1 MTKIIRL
8 TKEYILLRIVIL
20 IFIPILS
27 LFSSDFNTTEENFID
42 VTHEYISEKVDS
54 ISNKAD
60 DMALETINYTKSIG
74 SDDNKTKSQ
83 NKKSSSK
90 NLDPQSVDALF
101 QNEKYIEETKKSFL
115 RLSTDY
121 SHNSIQSND
130 FNIRLSAKLAFNKSQ
145 KNLKLYLSGFNQ
157 DNIDDIIKRDD
168 YDDGKPEI
176 GVSYLVQFKNNIKTK
191 YSLGVRSMY
200 PYVKGRFSYLKNA
213 GTWLIEPVQTIEY
226 SIKDEFREDTK
237 LYLDTE
243 VIEKV
248 KFRLEFSRGSQ
259 SKSRGMDYAS
269 IVSLFWTPQ
278 SRTGLE
284 LRQGIYGN
292 TKYEYISD
300 EAMQKIEVYSGI
312 NNYVTTLTFRQN
324 IYRKWLFY
332 EVSPGVDFQK
342 NHDFNPNYRFYVRL
356 DAFFGKM

>member
-1 MTKIIRL
+1 
-8 TKEYILLRIVIL
+8 
-20 IFIPILS
+20 
-27 LFSSDFNTTEENFID
+27 
-42 VTHEYISEKVDS
+42 
-54 ISNKAD
+54 
-60 DMALETINYTKSIG
+60 
-74 SDDNKTKSQ
+74 
-83 NKKSSSK
+83 
-90 NLDPQSVDALF
+90 
-101 QNEKYIEETKKSFL
+101 
-115 RLSTDY
+115 
-121 SHNSIQSND
+121 
-130 FNIRLSAKLAFNKSQ
+130 
-145 KNLKLYLSGFNQ
+145 
-157 DNIDDIIKRDD
+157 
-168 YDDGKPEI
+168 
-176 GVSYLVQFKNNIKTK
+176 
-191 YSLGVRSMY
+191 MY